1 MSSVWSSPNPL
12 LFGRGKSGEIGNE
25 LRKLGCKKALVVFD
39 KGVESAGIAGRVVA
53 AIEAAGISVV
63 AFNEVQA
70 DPPDWSVEAAGALGI
85 SHGVDCV
92 VGVGGGSS
100 LDTAKAAK
108 LLITNPPPLKQYYG
122 RDGVVTKPGVPLIV
136 LPTTAGTGSECTP
149 GGVITDTERGIKT
162 NIAGVG
168 CSVTLGIVDPEL
180 TYGLPK
186 AVTASTGMD
195 ALCHCIESYT
205 SARANPFSGVTGREG
220 IALVAKYLVRACED
234 GSDEEA
240 RVGMMLASALGGISM
255 SGALCHLSHD
265 IGRSLGA
272 KFHVPHGNGC
282 AACLPQVLQAIAPV
296 NTAQTR
302 YFAESFGETPAPDA
316 SVEEVGLAAY
326 RAARGLM
333 ARIGLP
339 NMKAL
344 GLDRA
349 ALLAAVP
356 DEVVMQCEMAA
367 KAGFV
372 TSPIPVTRELIAD
385 IVSRAYDEN
394 CEE

>member
-1 MSSVWSSPNPL
+1 L
-12 LFGRGKSGEIGNE
+12 LFGRGKTGETGAE
-25 LRKLGCKKALVVFD
+25 LRKLGCKKALVVYD
-39 KGVESAGIAGRVVA
+39 KGVEAAGIAGKVIA
-53 AIEAAGISVV
+53 AIEAAGIAAVRFGDV
-63 AFNEVQA
+63 LA
-70 DPPDWSVEAAGALGI
+70 DPPDWSVEAAGALGAAE
-85 SHGVDCV
+85 GVDCV

-122 RDGVVTKPGVPLIV
+122 RDGVVTKPSVPLIV
-136 LPTTAGTGSECTP
+136 IPTTAGTGSECTP

-186 AVTASTGMD
+186 SVTASTGMD

-205 SARANPFSGVTGREG
+205 SARANPFSEVAGREG
-220 IALVAKYLVRACED
+220 IRLIAKYLARACED
-234 GSDEEA
+234 GGDEEA
-240 RVGMMLASALGGISM
+240 REGMMLASSLGGIAM

-282 AACLPQVLQAIAPV
+282 AACLPQVLQAVAPV
-296 NTAQTR
+296 RAQQAA
-302 YFAESFGETPAPDA
+302 YFAECFGARLPSGTSA
-316 SVEEVGLAAY
+316 EEIGRAAY
-326 RAARGLM
+326 DAARGLM

-339 NMKAL
+339 NMRQL

-349 ALLAAVP
+349 ELLAAVP

-372 TSPIPVTRELIAD
+372 TSPVAVTKDLIAD
-385 IVSRAYDEN
+385 IVARAYDEN
-394 CEE
+394 

>member
-12 LFGRGKSGEIGNE
+12 LFGCGKSGETGAE
-25 LRKLGCKKALVVFD
+25 LRKLGCKKALVVYDRGVAEAGIAD
-39 KGVESAGIAGRVVA
+39 KIAAAIESAGIAVVRF
-53 AIEAAGISVV
+53 GD
-63 AFNEVQA
+63 VQA
-70 DPPDWSVEAAGALGI
+70 DPPDWSVEAAGALGA
-85 SHGVDCV
+85 SECVDCV

-122 RDGVVTKPGVPLIV
+122 REGVVTKPSVPLIV
-136 LPTTAGTGSECTP
+136 IPTTAGTGSECTP

-168 CSVTLGIVDPEL
+168 CAVTLGIVDPEL

-186 AVTASTGMD
+186 SATASTGMD

-205 SARANPFSGVTGREG
+205 SARANPFSGVAGREG
-220 IALVAKYLVRACED
+220 IKLVARFLVRACENGGD
-234 GSDEEA
+234 AEA
-240 RVGMMLASALGGISM
+240 REGMMLASSLGGVAM

-282 AACLPQVLQAIAPV
+282 AACLPQVLEAVAPV
-296 NTAQTR
+296 RTEQVL
-302 YFAESFGETPAPDA
+302 YFAECFGEAPPSGSSSA
-316 SVEEVGLAAY
+316 EIGRAAY
-326 RAARGLM
+326 RAARELM
-333 ARIGLP
+333 RRIGLP
-339 NMKAL
+339 NMREL
-344 GLDRA
+344 GLDRQ
-349 ALLAAVP
+349 ALLTAVP

-372 TSPIPVTRELIAD
+372 TSPIPVTGELIAG
-385 IVSRAYDEN
+385 IVARAYDEN
-394 CEE
+394 

>member
-12 LFGRGKSGEIGNE
+12 LFGRGKAGETGNE

-39 KGVESAGIAGRVVA
+39 RGVESAGIAGRVIAV
-53 AIEAAGISVV
+53 IEAAGVSVV

-70 DPPDWSVEAAGALGI
+70 DPPDWSVEAAGALGAAE
-85 SHGVDCV
+85 GVDCV

-100 LDTAKAAK
+100 IDTAKAAK

-122 RDGVVTKPGVPLIV
+122 RDGVVTKPSVPLIV
-136 LPTTAGTGSECTP
+136 IPTTAGTGSECTP

-205 SARANPFSGVTGREG
+205 SARANPFSGVAGREG
-220 IALVAKYLVRACED
+220 IDLVAKYLVRACED
-234 GSDEEA
+234 GSDAQA
-240 RVGMMLASALGGISM
+240 REGMMLASSLGGIAM

-282 AACLPQVLQAIAPV
+282 AACLPQVLWAVAPV
-296 NTAQTR
+296 KTAQVR
-302 YFAESFGETPAPDA
+302 YFAESFGETLAPDDPA
-316 SVEEVGLAAY
+316 DEVGLAAY
-326 RAARGLM
+326 RAARELM

-349 ALLAAVP
+349 QLLSAVP

-367 KAGFV
+367 RAGFV
-372 TSPIPVTRELIAD
+372 TSPVPVSRELIAD

-394 CEE
+394 